1 MIIAIILSSLALLAA
16 ASCLL
21 LLWQAEKRRTKQKAA
36 YLEYTDNT
44 VRLSADQ
51 LYRRCADLEDYIVEA
66 QKKIEKLEI
75 VIAEKNSEVRTELGM
90 YIDRHLKKMDER
102 VSALES
108 GAVPDFEK
116 AKEAANAVNDF
127 NAGISGILGFDPME
141 VIRKQ
146 RESAG
151 EV

>member
-1 MIIAIILSSLALLAA
+1 MIIAIIFSSLALLAA

-21 LLWQAEKRRTKQKAA
+21 LLLRAEKRRTKQRAA

-44 VRLSADQ
+44 VRLASDQ
-51 LYRRCADLEDYIVEA
+51 LYRRCAELESVIV
-66 QKKIEKLEI
+66 
-75 VIAEKNSEVRTELGM
+75 EKNSEVRTELGM

-108 GAVPDFEK
+108 GTVPDFEK

-151 EV
+151 DV

>member
-1 MIIAIILSSLALLAA
+1 MIIAIIFSSLALLAA

-44 VRLSADQ
+44 VRLSAEQ
-51 LYRRCADLEDYIVEA
+51 LYRRCAELEGYLAETQGVLSVTE
-66 QKKIEKLEI
+66 ETVTMLRER
-75 VIAEKNSEVRTELGM
+75 IA
-90 YIDRHLKKMDER
+90 
-102 VSALES
+102 ALES
-108 GAVPDFEK
+108 GTVPDFER
-116 AKEAANAVNDF
+116 AKQAANAVNDF

>member
-1 MIIAIILSSLALLAA
+1 MIIAIIFSSLALLAA

-36 YLEYTDNT
+36 FMRYIDESI
-44 VRLSADQ
+44 RLSADQ
-51 LYRRCADLEDYIVEA
+51 LYRRCAELEGHLAETQGILSVAEETIA
-66 QKKIEKLEI
+66 MLQAKI
-75 VIAEKNSEVRTELGM
+75 A
-90 YIDRHLKKMDER
+90 
-102 VSALES
+102 ALES
-108 GAVPDFEK
+108 GTVPDFEK

-151 EV
+151 DV